1 MTASRLGLA
10 DSWGSIQSIRFNQD
24 STAFVVSLD
33 SGLRVFNV
41 DPLRELSHYGAD
53 KVGSI
58 ARAEMLFR
66 TNLLAV
72 VSTSH
77 QDASSSSPSSS
88 TGGGPSSSGANSSS
102 GRPLFADNAVML
114 FDAERDK
121 FRMEFTFPSK
131 VLSVRLKRDKLVAV
145 CRYGNGIVQRS
156 EISASLLCILASTTY
171 TNLRINPIVVRI
183 QFAGTTSP
191 CSASPTVP
199 RSSSPSRRGTTQG
212 DFARSARCASPPPS
226 PTCTQS
232 SWSSRDTSWA
242 ACRSWIWPP
251 RSTTSPR
258 RQSPS
263 TPTRDGD
270 AIQSCR
276 YLFHF
281 AF

>member
-102 GRPLFADNAVML
+102 GRPLFADNAVMV

-145 CRYGNGIVQRS
+145 CRYGIVQRS
-156 EISASLLCILASTTY
+156 EISAFLLCILSSK
-171 TNLRINPIVVRI
+171 PIQI
-183 QFAGTTSP
+183 
-191 CSASPTVP
+191 
-199 RSSSPSRRGTTQG
+199 
-212 DFARSARCASPPPS
+212 
-226 PTCTQS
+226 
-232 SWSSRDTSWA
+232 
-242 ACRSWIWPP
+242 
-251 RSTTSPR
+251 
-258 RQSPS
+258 
-263 TPTRDGD
+263 
-270 AIQSCR
+270 
-276 YLFHF
+276 
-281 AF
+281 

>member
-77 QDASSSSPSSS
+77 QDAASSSSPSSS
-88 TGGGPSSSGANSSS
+88 TGANSSS
-102 GRPLFADNAVML
+102 GRPLFADNAVMV

-145 CRYGNGIVQRS
+145 CREGSSCSKI
-156 EISASLLCILASTTY
+156 I
-171 TNLRINPIVVRI
+171 NLRIIIIFFV
-183 QFAGTTSP
+183 
-191 CSASPTVP
+191 PT
-199 RSSSPSRRGTTQG
+199 
-212 DFARSARCASPPPS
+212 
-226 PTCTQS
+226 
-232 SWSSRDTSWA
+232 
-242 ACRSWIWPP
+242 
-251 RSTTSPR
+251 
-258 RQSPS
+258 
-263 TPTRDGD
+263 
-270 AIQSCR
+270 
-276 YLFHF
+276 
-281 AF
+281 

>member
-77 QDASSSSPSSS
+77 QDASSSSQSSSS

-102 GRPLFADNAVML
+102 GRPLFADNAVMV
-114 FDAERDK
+114 FDADRDK

-145 CRYGNGIVQRS
+145 CRYGIVQRS
-156 EISASLLCILASTTY
+156 EISAFFLCILSSK
-171 TNLRINPIVVRI
+171 PIQI
-183 QFAGTTSP
+183 
-191 CSASPTVP
+191 
-199 RSSSPSRRGTTQG
+199 
-212 DFARSARCASPPPS
+212 
-226 PTCTQS
+226 
-232 SWSSRDTSWA
+232 
-242 ACRSWIWPP
+242 
-251 RSTTSPR
+251 
-258 RQSPS
+258 
-263 TPTRDGD
+263 
-270 AIQSCR
+270 
-276 YLFHF
+276 
-281 AF
+281 

>member
-24 STAFVVSLD
+24 STAFAVSLD

-77 QDASSSSPSSS
+77 QDANSSSSPSS
-88 TGGGPSSSGANSSS
+88 TGGGPSSSGAGSSS
-102 GRPLFADNAVML
+102 GRPLFADNAVMV

-145 CRYGNGIVQRS
+145 CREGSAQRS
-156 EISASLLCILASTTY
+156 KISGIPLILQ
-171 TNLRINPIVVRI
+171 L
-183 QFAGTTSP
+183 
-191 CSASPTVP
+191 
-199 RSSSPSRRGTTQG
+199 
-212 DFARSARCASPPPS
+212 
-226 PTCTQS
+226 
-232 SWSSRDTSWA
+232 
-242 ACRSWIWPP
+242 
-251 RSTTSPR
+251 
-258 RQSPS
+258 
-263 TPTRDGD
+263 
-270 AIQSCR
+270 
-276 YLFHF
+276 
-281 AF
+281 

>member
-24 STAFVVSLD
+24 STAFAVSLD

-77 QDASSSSPSSS
+77 QSDSPSSS
-88 TGGGPSSSGANSSS
+88 SAGGPASGST
-102 GRPLFADNAVML
+102 GRPLFADNAVMI

-145 CRYGNGIVQRS
+145 CRDAVVQGS
-156 EISASLLCILASTTY
+156 NISL
-171 TNLRINPIVVRI
+171 
-183 QFAGTTSP
+183 
-191 CSASPTVP
+191 
-199 RSSSPSRRGTTQG
+199 SSG
-212 DFARSARCASPPPS
+212 A
-226 PTCTQS
+226 
-232 SWSSRDTSWA
+232 
-242 ACRSWIWPP
+242 
-251 RSTTSPR
+251 
-258 RQSPS
+258 
-263 TPTRDGD
+263 
-270 AIQSCR
+270 
-276 YLFHF
+276 
-281 AF
+281 

>member
-77 QDASSSSPSSS
+77 TDASDSSAG
-88 TGGGPSSSGANSSS
+88 GGGPSSSSS
-102 GRPLFADNAVML
+102 GRPLFADNAVMV

-145 CRYGNGIVQRS
+145 CRYCGVQRS
-156 EISASLLCILASTTY
+156 RNTKWKFRTLA
-171 TNLRINPIVVRI
+171 
-183 QFAGTTSP
+183 
-191 CSASPTVP
+191 
-199 RSSSPSRRGTTQG
+199 
-212 DFARSARCASPPPS
+212 
-226 PTCTQS
+226 
-232 SWSSRDTSWA
+232 
-242 ACRSWIWPP
+242 
-251 RSTTSPR
+251 
-258 RQSPS
+258 
-263 TPTRDGD
+263 
-270 AIQSCR
+270 
-276 YLFHF
+276 
-281 AF
+281 

>member
-24 STAFVVSLD
+24 STAFAVSLD

-77 QDASSSSPSSS
+77 QSDSPSSS
-88 TGGGPSSSGANSSS
+88 SAAAGGGPTSGSST
-102 GRPLFADNAVML
+102 GRPLFADNAVMI

-145 CRYGNGIVQRS
+145 CRDGVVQ
-156 EISASLLCILASTTY
+156 
-171 TNLRINPIVVRI
+171 V
-183 QFAGTTSP
+183 
-191 CSASPTVP
+191 
-199 RSSSPSRRGTTQG
+199 
-212 DFARSARCASPPPS
+212 
-226 PTCTQS
+226 
-232 SWSSRDTSWA
+232 
-242 ACRSWIWPP
+242 
-251 RSTTSPR
+251 
-258 RQSPS
+258 
-263 TPTRDGD
+263 
-270 AIQSCR
+270 
-276 YLFHF
+276 
-281 AF
+281 

>member
-24 STAFVVSLD
+24 STAFAVSLD

-77 QDASSSSPSSS
+77 QSDSPSSS
-88 TGGGPSSSGANSSS
+88 SAAGGGPASGSS
-102 GRPLFADNAVML
+102 GRPLFADNAVMI

-145 CRYGNGIVQRS
+145 CRDGVVQ
-156 EISASLLCILASTTY
+156 
-171 TNLRINPIVVRI
+171 V
-183 QFAGTTSP
+183 
-191 CSASPTVP
+191 
-199 RSSSPSRRGTTQG
+199 
-212 DFARSARCASPPPS
+212 
-226 PTCTQS
+226 
-232 SWSSRDTSWA
+232 
-242 ACRSWIWPP
+242 
-251 RSTTSPR
+251 
-258 RQSPS
+258 
-263 TPTRDGD
+263 
-270 AIQSCR
+270 
-276 YLFHF
+276 
-281 AF
+281 

>member
-24 STAFVVSLD
+24 STAFAVSLD

-77 QDASSSSPSSS
+77 QSDSPSSS
-88 TGGGPSSSGANSSS
+88 TAAGGGPASSSST
-102 GRPLFADNAVML
+102 GRPLFADNAVMI
-114 FDAERDK
+114 FDAELDK

-145 CRYGNGIVQRS
+145 CRDGVVQ
-156 EISASLLCILASTTY
+156 
-171 TNLRINPIVVRI
+171 V
-183 QFAGTTSP
+183 
-191 CSASPTVP
+191 
-199 RSSSPSRRGTTQG
+199 
-212 DFARSARCASPPPS
+212 
-226 PTCTQS
+226 
-232 SWSSRDTSWA
+232 
-242 ACRSWIWPP
+242 
-251 RSTTSPR
+251 
-258 RQSPS
+258 
-263 TPTRDGD
+263 
-270 AIQSCR
+270 
-276 YLFHF
+276 
-281 AF
+281 

>member
-24 STAFVVSLD
+24 STAFAVSLD

-77 QDASSSSPSSS
+77 QSDSPSSS
-88 TGGGPSSSGANSSS
+88 SSAGGGPTSGGT
-102 GRPLFADNAVML
+102 GRPLFADNAVMI

-145 CRYGNGIVQRS
+145 CRDGVVQ
-156 EISASLLCILASTTY
+156 
-171 TNLRINPIVVRI
+171 V
-183 QFAGTTSP
+183 
-191 CSASPTVP
+191 
-199 RSSSPSRRGTTQG
+199 
-212 DFARSARCASPPPS
+212 
-226 PTCTQS
+226 
-232 SWSSRDTSWA
+232 
-242 ACRSWIWPP
+242 
-251 RSTTSPR
+251 
-258 RQSPS
+258 
-263 TPTRDGD
+263 
-270 AIQSCR
+270 
-276 YLFHF
+276 
-281 AF
+281 

>member
-77 QDASSSSPSSS
+77 TDASDSSAG
-88 TGGGPSSSGANSSS
+88 GGGPSSSSS
-102 GRPLFADNAVML
+102 GRPLFADNAVMV

-145 CRYGNGIVQRS
+145 CRYRGVQRS
-156 EISASLLCILASTTY
+156 QNPKLKFRTLA
-171 TNLRINPIVVRI
+171 
-183 QFAGTTSP
+183 
-191 CSASPTVP
+191 
-199 RSSSPSRRGTTQG
+199 
-212 DFARSARCASPPPS
+212 
-226 PTCTQS
+226 
-232 SWSSRDTSWA
+232 
-242 ACRSWIWPP
+242 
-251 RSTTSPR
+251 
-258 RQSPS
+258 
-263 TPTRDGD
+263 
-270 AIQSCR
+270 
-276 YLFHF
+276 
-281 AF
+281 

>member
-24 STAFVVSLD
+24 STAFAVSLD

-77 QDASSSSPSSS
+77 QSDSPSSS
-88 TGGGPSSSGANSSS
+88 TAATGGGPTSGGT
-102 GRPLFADNAVML
+102 GRPLFADNAVMI

-145 CRYGNGIVQRS
+145 CRDGVVQ
-156 EISASLLCILASTTY
+156 
-171 TNLRINPIVVRI
+171 V
-183 QFAGTTSP
+183 
-191 CSASPTVP
+191 
-199 RSSSPSRRGTTQG
+199 
-212 DFARSARCASPPPS
+212 
-226 PTCTQS
+226 
-232 SWSSRDTSWA
+232 
-242 ACRSWIWPP
+242 
-251 RSTTSPR
+251 
-258 RQSPS
+258 
-263 TPTRDGD
+263 
-270 AIQSCR
+270 
-276 YLFHF
+276 
-281 AF
+281 

>member
-24 STAFVVSLD
+24 STAFAVSLD

-77 QDASSSSPSSS
+77 QSDSPSSS
-88 TGGGPSSSGANSSS
+88 TAAGGGPASSSST
-102 GRPLFADNAVML
+102 GRPLFADNAVMI

-145 CRYGNGIVQRS
+145 CRDGVVQ
-156 EISASLLCILASTTY
+156 
-171 TNLRINPIVVRI
+171 V
-183 QFAGTTSP
+183 
-191 CSASPTVP
+191 
-199 RSSSPSRRGTTQG
+199 
-212 DFARSARCASPPPS
+212 
-226 PTCTQS
+226 
-232 SWSSRDTSWA
+232 
-242 ACRSWIWPP
+242 
-251 RSTTSPR
+251 
-258 RQSPS
+258 
-263 TPTRDGD
+263 
-270 AIQSCR
+270 
-276 YLFHF
+276 
-281 AF
+281 

>member
-24 STAFVVSLD
+24 STAFAVSLD

-53 KVGSI
+53 KIGSI

-77 QDASSSSPSSS
+77 QSDSPSSS
-88 TGGGPSSSGANSSS
+88 TAAGGGPASGGT
-102 GRPLFADNAVML
+102 GRPLFADNAVMI

-145 CRYGNGIVQRS
+145 CRDGVVQ
-156 EISASLLCILASTTY
+156 
-171 TNLRINPIVVRI
+171 V
-183 QFAGTTSP
+183 
-191 CSASPTVP
+191 
-199 RSSSPSRRGTTQG
+199 
-212 DFARSARCASPPPS
+212 
-226 PTCTQS
+226 
-232 SWSSRDTSWA
+232 
-242 ACRSWIWPP
+242 
-251 RSTTSPR
+251 
-258 RQSPS
+258 
-263 TPTRDGD
+263 
-270 AIQSCR
+270 
-276 YLFHF
+276 
-281 AF
+281 